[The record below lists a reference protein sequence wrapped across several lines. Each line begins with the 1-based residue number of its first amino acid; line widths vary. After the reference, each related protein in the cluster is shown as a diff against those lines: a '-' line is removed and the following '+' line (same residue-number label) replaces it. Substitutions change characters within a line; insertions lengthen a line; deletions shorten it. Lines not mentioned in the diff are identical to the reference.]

1 MDEPDEDKGTCSI
14 LIFFK
19 VVTMTITIREKEI
32 TLKYGFRALMI
43 YENITQKSFQP
54 QGLSDVVT
62 FFYSVLVASAKGE
75 NITFDE
81 FLDWL
86 DDNPTSLSQFS
97 DWLTEVYNHQ
107 AAVTNSGL
115 KVEGKDDE
123 GDAEKN

>member
-1 MDEPDEDKGTCSI
+1 MKIRVLAVSLSFIKDVIMIVNIKDKD
-14 LIFFK
+14 
-19 VVTMTITIREKEI
+19 I

-62 FFYSVLVASAKGE
+62 FFYSVLVASSKGE
-75 NITFDE
+75 NISFDE

-86 DDNPTSLSQFS
+86 DDNPTALNKFS

-107 AAVTNSGL
+107 AAVTNNEL
-115 KVEGKDDE
+115 KVEGKEE
-123 GDAEKN
+123 GNAEKN